1 MIRIWLA
8 SCFWVLLVMCLGAS
22 EVRAQLNS
30 GEAASGL
37 KEALTSGT
45 ANAINLIGKPGGYL
59 SNPAI
64 KIGFPKNLSLVEKA
78 LRGMGFGPKIDDFVR
93 SMNSAAEAAAP
104 KAQPIFTSAIE
115 SMSFSDA
122 PCRITASGGPL

>member
-1 MIRIWLA
+1 MIRIWFA

-22 EVRAQLNS
+22 EVRAQLDS

-64 KIGFPKNLSLVEKA
+64 KIGFPKNLSLVERRFA
-78 LRGMGFGPKIDDFVR
+78 EWAMVLRSTIL
-93 SMNSAAEAAAP
+93 SAA
-104 KAQPIFTSAIE
+104 
-115 SMSFSDA
+115 
-122 PCRITASGGPL
+122 